1 MNLTKLALRRP
12 VAIFVCI
19 LALVIYGVSSIFGME
34 MEQTPQ
40 MEMPMLMV
48 RASYSNAGPED
59 VEELVTSVIEDAV
72 GSLDGLKSM
81 TSTSSEGNAMVA
93 LEFEYGTDT
102 EEVKTDLQDK
112 LNQLERQ
119 LPDDVEPSI
128 MEMSMNQSSVM
139 KMCIRDSLQFG
150 FSSLRRSRRRCAC
163 NPWDL

>member
-81 TSTSSEGNAMVA
+81 TSTH
-93 LEFEYGTDT
+93 
-102 EEVKTDLQDK
+102 
-112 LNQLERQ
+112 
-119 LPDDVEPSI
+119 
-128 MEMSMNQSSVM
+128 
-139 KMCIRDSLQFG
+139 
-150 FSSLRRSRRRCAC
+150 SLRQTVCCRI
-163 NPWDL
+163 